1 MKYYG
6 LIIPRSYNDYYSR
19 SDPQAIQEQMRD
31 LCDTALDD
39 TSIDPIQNKP
49 VAEAIEAINDK
60 IPTQATTSNKLADKA
75 FVNSSVATNT
85 ANYISDNGQPFTSL
99 AALEA
104 YSGTL
109 TNNDYAY
116 VVTTDAAGNTVYNRY
131 KYVDDGETTPAWA
144 FEYALNN
151 SSFTAAEWAAI
162 QSGITAAAVARIPA
176 GTVAEIDDTQ
186 VLSGKVWSSQ
196 KTSSFATA
204 GVVCTTA
211 AATQTKAVTL
221 AGFTL
226 AAGACIRVMFTNE
239 NTAAN
244 PELQINSESA
254 KAIKVIQHGQKVA
267 IPRHQGYWRGAANL
281 SYEVWQ
287 PNTILELFY
296 DGTDFIVIGNPIVES
311 YEDTANNKN
320 YIVYADG
327 FIEQWG
333 VQTTVSGGTV
343 DFNYAVQFL
352 RTFTFTTSFGY
363 SGNAYATAWKKGSE
377 TDLTKCK
384 LCYENTSAGAII
396 SYKIIGY

>member
-1 MKYYG
+1 
-6 LIIPRSYNDYYSR
+6 
-19 SDPQAIQEQMRD
+19 
-31 LCDTALDD
+31 
-39 TSIDPIQNKP
+39 
-49 VAEAIEAINDK
+49 
-60 IPTQATTSNKLADKA
+60 
-75 FVNSSVATNT
+75 
-85 ANYISDNGQPFTSL
+85 L
-99 AALEA
+99 AALES

-267 IPRHQGYWRGAANL
+267 IPRHQGYWRGAASL

-311 YEDTANNKN
+311 YEDTVNNKN
-320 YIVYADG
+320 YIVYASG

-333 VQTTVSGGTV
+333 KVTQSSARECRADVTLYVSYSNQ
-343 DFNYAVQFL
+343 NYNGYVMPIATYETALSLAVISGMAINSDN
-352 RTFTFTTSFGY
+352 TFRCRIN
-363 SGNAYATAWKKGSE
+363 GNSSQDNNYLGIKWKTMGF
-377 TDLTKCK
+377 
-384 LCYENTSAGAII
+384 
-396 SYKIIGY
+396 